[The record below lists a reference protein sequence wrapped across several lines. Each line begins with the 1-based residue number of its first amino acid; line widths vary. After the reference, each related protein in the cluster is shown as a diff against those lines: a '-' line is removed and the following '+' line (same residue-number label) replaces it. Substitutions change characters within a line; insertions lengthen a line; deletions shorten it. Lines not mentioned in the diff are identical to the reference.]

1 MQALPDQLAAGLDVC
16 LAAPVRSVRPTP
28 AGQVVHTDDGPVRAR
43 AVVVAV
49 GPESVAR
56 LTPLP
61 APATQGLRTW
71 WFAADALPA
80 HPAFLRVDGR
90 GPGAGPVVNS
100 VALTAVAPAYAPPGQ
115 HLVQATSL
123 LPDAAPEP
131 EVRRHLADLHG
142 IPTDGWSLVT
152 RHDLPHALP
161 AQPPPT
167 DVRRPVDLG
176 GGLFVAGDHRD
187 TGSLQGALASGTRA
201 ARAVE
206 THLAGAR

>member
-1 MQALPDQLAAGLDVC
+1 
-16 LAAPVRSVRPTP
+16 
-28 AGQVVHTDDGPVRAR
+28 
-43 AVVVAV
+43 
-49 GPESVAR
+49 
-56 LTPLP
+56 
-61 APATQGLRTW
+61 
-71 WFAADALPA
+71 
-80 HPAFLRVDGR
+80 
-90 GPGAGPVVNS
+90 VVNS
-100 VALTAVAPAYAPPGQ
+100 VALSAVAPAYAPPGR

-123 LPDAAPEP
+123 LPDAAAEP

-152 RHDLPHALP
+152 RHDVPHALP

-187 TGSLQGALASGTRA
+187 TGSLQGALASGTRT

>member
-1 MQALPDQLAAGLDVC
+1 
-16 LAAPVRSVRPTP
+16 
-28 AGQVVHTDDGPVRAR
+28 VHTDDGPVRAR

-49 GPESVAR
+49 GPESVAS

-61 APATQGLRTW
+61 APATKGLRTW

-80 HPAFLRVDGR
+80 HPTFLRVDGR
-90 GPGAGPVVNS
+90 GPHAGPVVNS
-100 VALTAVAPAYAPPGQ
+100 VALSAVAPAYAPPGR

-123 LPDAAPEP
+123 LPDAAAEP

-152 RHDLPHALP
+152 RHDVPHALP

-187 TGSLQGALASGTRA
+187 TGSLQGALASGTRT